1 MSETH
6 AATGWDNAE
15 PDAEPLLDEGQVID
29 LREHRETPPRGGRQ
43 VAFVDLVAAH
53 QDQRDEIL
61 AAMHGV
67 MDRGD
72 FVLGEDIA
80 KLEREFAAY
89 CGALDAVGVDSG
101 FSALELILRA
111 FDVGPGDEVITPANT
126 FHATVR
132 AIEACGARPVLVDAD
147 PISRNIDPSLIEPA
161 ITSATRAILP
171 VHLYGHPADM
181 VPINELARAYGL
193 LVFEDACQA
202 HGSGYY
208 EARAGALADAAAFSF
223 YPTKN
228 LGAFGDAGMVV
239 TRHDHIAD
247 RIRRLRNL
255 GSSAKNQHDERGFNR
270 RLDTLQA
277 AVLRV
282 KLRHLDD
289 ANEARRR
296 VAHWYQEALRDL
308 DLTLPR
314 IATWAV
320 PVFHLYVIEADD
332 RDALAIDL
340 AEQGVHTG
348 IHYPVPIHLQPAF
361 SSLGLGPGAFP
372 VSEELAG
379 RILSLPMHPGMAA
392 DDVDHVA
399 EAIRRSRGTRA
410 RRIRS
415 DHGGSTDTASV
426 PSPSLHAG

>member
-1 MSETH
+1 MSEPH
-6 AATGWDNAE
+6 AAGEWDRAQHHTE
-15 PDAEPLLDEGQVID
+15 PGPDDGQVID
-29 LREHRETPPRGGRQ
+29 LRQHREAPPSADRQ

-53 QDQRDEIL
+53 HEQRDEIL
-61 AAMHGV
+61 AAIEGV
-67 MDRGD
+67 MGRGD
-72 FVLGEDIA
+72 FILGGDIA
-80 KLEREFAAY
+80 KLEQDFATY

-111 FDVGPGDEVITPANT
+111 FDIGPGDEVITPANT
-126 FHATVR
+126 FHTTVR
-132 AIEACGARPVLVDAD
+132 AIEVCGARPVLVDAD
-147 PISRNIDPSLIEPA
+147 PISRNIDPALIEPA
-161 ITSATRAILP
+161 ITNATRAILP

-181 VPINELARAYGL
+181 EPINALARAYGL

-202 HGSGYY
+202 HGSYCN
-208 EARAGALADAAAFSF
+208 ETRAGALGDAAAFSF

-282 KLRHLDD
+282 KLRHLDE

-296 VAHWYQEALRDL
+296 VARWYEQALGDL

-314 IATWAV
+314 VAPWAI
-320 PVFHLYVIEADD
+320 PVFHLYVIETDD

-361 SSLGLGPGAFP
+361 SSLGFGPGAFP

-399 EAIRRSRGTRA
+399 ETIRRSLRRRA
-410 RRIRS
+410 RRTRS
-415 DHGGSTDTASV
+415 DLAERTAIASV